1 MSKLK
6 ILFLCL
12 LCVSAVNPNAFAA
25 DWSFTPSVTLS
36 QSYDSNF
43 RFISTP
49 VPGASKGDFI
59 TSLTPVVSVTGETEE
74 TKFQFDTVT
83 TGQAYLENPKFDTIN
98 TNTTTSLTELWSP
111 RFSTNANLGLVHDW
125 TLEDQLQSS
134 GIVTQKTERYLFSFG
149 LGAKYDLSE
158 SLNLAASGLFAKTI
172 YPSGTLPDSDVYQG
186 TITPIWAITPRDNIA
201 LSSNFS
207 YTEYSIATTVKTV
220 TEMLYW
226 ERHLTETLSFKLSG
240 GYYFTTLDFTTQAL
254 EFIPPSRIMIVNRP
268 ATENDSNFV
277 FGLDL
282 KKDWSDRF
290 STTLSAGNQ
299 QYNDVNARSFDST
312 FFSGTAKYAL
322 SELATV
328 NFLDKY
334 NMNNQISKGTEK
346 IDYYIIN
353 PSIERNLTENLIVRL
368 SGSYEHESDKDYGG
382 VAGARLNVDRFRTWV
397 DLTYKWPRFFS
408 SH

>member
-1 MSKLK
+1 
-6 ILFLCL
+6 
-12 LCVSAVNPNAFAA
+12 
-25 DWSFTPSVTLS
+25 
-36 QSYDSNF
+36 
-43 RFISTP
+43 
-49 VPGASKGDFI
+49 
-59 TSLTPVVSVTGETEE
+59 
-74 TKFQFDTVT
+74 
-83 TGQAYLENPKFDTIN
+83 
-98 TNTTTSLTELWSP
+98 
-111 RFSTNANLGLVHDW
+111 
-125 TLEDQLQSS
+125 
-134 GIVTQKTERYLFSFG
+134 
-149 LGAKYDLSE
+149 
-158 SLNLAASGLFAKTI
+158 
-172 YPSGTLPDSDVYQG
+172 
-186 TITPIWAITPRDNIA
+186 
-201 LSSNFS
+201 
-207 YTEYSIATTVKTV
+207 
-220 TEMLYW
+220 
-226 ERHLTETLSFKLSG
+226 LSG

-322 SELATV
+322 SELTTV
-328 NFLDKY
+328 NFLAKY
-334 NMNNQISKGTEK
+334 NMNNQISQGTEK